1 MRFYI
6 VDDDKATRWILAE
19 IIEEG
24 GLGEVVGEAENGAQ
38 IDSNLLRMKRV
49 DILLIDQMMPE
60 RDGLETIRQ
69 LKDFPGKIVM
79 ISQFGSEEIKEEA
92 YSLKIEYY
100 ITKPIVRN
108 EVNRILTNICEM
120 IRKEALINSI
130 TQGVLVYQSGQ
141 LMEASKGKH
150 QRRSIADAG
159 KAILKELSIN
169 SESGSSD
176 LLDILRFLERNQD
189 LAETEFPVLK
199 SLFQQV
205 AEERFGQTKKQAE
218 IAKEIKAMEARIRR
232 AIIRAMHYMA
242 YLGSDDFHNINFE
255 NYAHRYFDLE
265 EIHRLIK
272 EMKKADGSAKNIE
285 IHPRVQMRKFISNLY
300 EDAKMMAIE

>member
-6 VDDDKATRWILAE
+6 VDDDKTTRWILAE

-69 LKDFPGKIVM
+69 LQDFQGKIVM
-79 ISQFGSEEIKEEA
+79 ISQFSSEEIKEEA
-92 YSLKIEYY
+92 YALKIEYY

-120 IRKEALINSI
+120 IRKEALIHSI
-130 TQGVLVYQSGQ
+130 TQGVLGYQSGR
-141 LMEASKGKH
+141 LMEGQKGK
-150 QRRSIADAG
+150 QPGRSLADAG

-169 SESGSSD
+169 SESGSAD
-176 LLDILRFLERNQD
+176 LLDILRILERNQER
-189 LAETEFPVLK
+189 AETEFPILK

-205 AEERFGQTKKQAE
+205 AEERLGTAKKETE
-218 IAKEIKAMEARIRR
+218 IAKEVKAMEARIRR

-272 EMKKADGSAKNIE
+272 EMKKSKGAVKSSEMN
-285 IHPRVQMRKFISNLY
+285 PRVQMRKFISNLY
-300 EDAKMMAIE
+300 EDARMMAME

>member
-6 VDDDKATRWILAE
+6 VDDDKTTRWILAE

-69 LKDFPGKIVM
+69 LQDFQGKIVM
-79 ISQFGSEEIKEEA
+79 ISQFSSEEIKEEA
-92 YSLKIEYY
+92 YALKIEYY

-108 EVNRILTNICEM
+108 EVNRILNNICEM
-120 IRKEALINSI
+120 IRKEALIHSI
-130 TQGVLVYQSGQ
+130 TQGVLGYQSGR
-141 LMEASKGKH
+141 LMEGQKGK
-150 QRRSIADAG
+150 QPGRSLADAG

-169 SESGSSD
+169 SESGSAD
-176 LLDILRFLERNQD
+176 LLDILRILERNQER
-189 LAETEFPVLK
+189 AETEFPILK

-205 AEERFGQTKKQAE
+205 AEERLGTAKKETE
-218 IAKEIKAMEARIRR
+218 IAKEVKAMEARIRR

-272 EMKKADGSAKNIE
+272 EMKKSKGAVKSSEMN
-285 IHPRVQMRKFISNLY
+285 PRVQMRKFISNLY
-300 EDAKMMAIE
+300 EDARMMAME